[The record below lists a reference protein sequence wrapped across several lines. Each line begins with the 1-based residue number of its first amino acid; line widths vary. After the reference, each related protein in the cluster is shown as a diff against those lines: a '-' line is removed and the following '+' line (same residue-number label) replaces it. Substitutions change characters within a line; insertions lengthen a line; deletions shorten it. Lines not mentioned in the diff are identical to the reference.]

1 MNSLIYFNNCAST
14 QDELIDFLNQHYLSE
29 DFLAIYTFNQTKGR
43 GQYGN
48 SWENLPEENLAYSFA
63 LKTKNINVSDTCFN
77 FYTAILVRDFI
88 ANLTKTE
95 VKIKWPND
103 LILKNKKICGM
114 LFEKNKNYFVVGIG
128 INILQENFK
137 NLPKA
142 GSVLS
147 QTGLSFEL
155 KAFTESLHQYLFEHL
170 VQKEIPNDVLELY
183 HLHLYRKNEVSVF
196 EKNEVRQNGIIQNV
210 DENGHIWI
218 DLENEGLQKF
228 FHKEIELL
236 Y

>member
-29 DFLAIYTFNQTKGR
+29 DFLAVYTFNQTKGR

-48 SWENLPEENLAYSFA
+48 SWENLPEKNLAYSFA
-63 LKTKNINVSDTCFN
+63 LKNKNINVSDTCFN

-114 LFEKNKNYFVVGIG
+114 LFEKSKNYFVVGIG

-155 KAFTESLHQYLFEHL
+155 KTFAESLHQYIFEHL
-170 VQKEIPNDVLELY
+170 VQKEIPNNILELY
-183 HLHLYRKNEVSVF
+183 QLHLYRKNEVSVF
-196 EKNEVRQNGIIQNV
+196 EKNKVRQNGIIKNV
-210 DENGHIWI
+210 DENGYIWI
-218 DLENEGLQKF
+218 DLEIEGLQKF

>member
-29 DFLAIYTFNQTKGR
+29 DFLAVYTFNQTKGR

-63 LKTKNINVSDTCFN
+63 LKTKNINISDTCFN

-170 VQKEIPNDVLELY
+170 VQKEIPNNILELY

-210 DENGHIWI
+210 DENGYIWI

>member
-29 DFLAIYTFNQTKGR
+29 DFLAVYTFNQTKGR

-63 LKTKNINVSDTCFN
+63 LKTKNINISDTCFN

-114 LFEKNKNYFVVGIG
+114 LFEKSKNYFVVGIG

-155 KAFTESLHQYLFEHL
+155 KTFAESLHQYLFEHL
-170 VQKEIPNDVLELY
+170 VQKEIPNNILELY

-196 EKNEVRQNGIIQNV
+196 EKNEVRQNGIIKNV
-210 DENGHIWI
+210 DENGYIWI
-218 DLENEGLQKF
+218 DLEIEGLQKF

>member
-29 DFLAIYTFNQTKGR
+29 DFLAVYTFNQTKGR

-48 SWENLPEENLAYSFA
+48 SWENLPEKNLAYSFA

-170 VQKEIPNDVLELY
+170 VQKEIPNNILELY
-183 HLHLYRKNEVSVF
+183 QLHLYRKNEVSVF
-196 EKNEVRQNGIIQNV
+196 EKNKVRQNGIIKNV
-210 DENGHIWI
+210 DETVHIWI

>member
-29 DFLAIYTFNQTKGR
+29 DFLTVYTFNQTKGR

-63 LKTKNINVSDTCFN
+63 LKTKNINISDTCFN

-114 LFEKNKNYFVVGIG
+114 LFEKNKNYYVVGIG

-142 GSVLS
+142 GSILS

-170 VQKEIPNDVLELY
+170 VQKKISNNILELY
-183 HLHLYRKNEVSVF
+183 HLHLYRKNQVSVF
-196 EKNEVRQNGIIQNV
+196 EKNEVRQNGIIQKV
-210 DENGHIWI
+210 DENGYIWI

>member
-29 DFLAIYTFNQTKGR
+29 DFLAVYTFNQTKGR

-63 LKTKNINVSDTCFN
+63 LKTKNINISDTCFN

-170 VQKEIPNDVLELY
+170 VQKEIPNNILELY

-196 EKNEVRQNGIIQNV
+196 EKNKVRQNGIIKNV
-210 DENGHIWI
+210 DETGHIWI

>member
-29 DFLAIYTFNQTKGR
+29 DFLAVYTFNQTKGR

-114 LFEKNKNYFVVGIG
+114 LFEKSKNYFVVGIG

-170 VQKEIPNDVLELY
+170 VQKEIPNNILELY

-196 EKNEVRQNGIIQNV
+196 EKNKVRQNGIIQNV
-210 DENGHIWI
+210 DENGYIWI

>member
-29 DFLAIYTFNQTKGR
+29 DFLAVYTFNQTKGR

-95 VKIKWPND
+95 AKIKWPND

-142 GSVLS
+142 GSILS

-170 VQKEIPNDVLELY
+170 FQKEIPNNILELY

-210 DENGHIWI
+210 DETGHIWI

>member
-29 DFLAIYTFNQTKGR
+29 DFLAVYTFNQTKGR

-48 SWENLPEENLAYSFA
+48 SWKNLPEENLAYSFA
-63 LKTKNINVSDTCFN
+63 LKTKNINISDTCFN

-114 LFEKNKNYFVVGIG
+114 LFEKSKNYFVVGIG

-170 VQKEIPNDVLELY
+170 VQKEIPNNILELY

-196 EKNEVRQNGIIQNV
+196 EKNEVRQNGIIKNV
-210 DENGHIWI
+210 DENGYIWI

>member
-29 DFLAIYTFNQTKGR
+29 DFLAVYTFNQTKGR

-48 SWENLPEENLAYSFA
+48 SWENLPEKNLAYSFA

-114 LFEKNKNYFVVGIG
+114 LFEKSKNYFVVGIG

-142 GSVLS
+142 GSVLR

-155 KAFTESLHQYLFEHL
+155 KTFAESLHQYIFEHL
-170 VQKEIPNDVLELY
+170 VQKEIPNNILELY

-196 EKNEVRQNGIIQNV
+196 EKNEVRQNGIIKNV
-210 DENGHIWI
+210 DETGHIWI

>member
-1 MNSLIYFNNCAST
+1 MNSLIYFNNCTST

-29 DFLAIYTFNQTKGR
+29 DFLAVYTFNQTKGR

-170 VQKEIPNDVLELY
+170 VQKEIPNNILELY

-196 EKNEVRQNGIIQNV
+196 EKNEVRQNGIIKNV
-210 DENGHIWI
+210 DENGYIWI

>member
-29 DFLAIYTFNQTKGR
+29 DFLAVYTFNQTKGR

-210 DENGHIWI
+210 DENGYIWI

>member
-29 DFLAIYTFNQTKGR
+29 DFLAVYTFNQTKGR

-48 SWENLPEENLAYSFA
+48 SWENLPEKNLAYSFA

-155 KAFTESLHQYLFEHL
+155 KAFAESLHQYLFEHL
-170 VQKEIPNDVLELY
+170 VQKEIPNNILELY

-196 EKNEVRQNGIIQNV
+196 EKNKVRQNGIIKNV
-210 DENGHIWI
+210 DENGYIWI

>member
-29 DFLAIYTFNQTKGR
+29 DFLAVYTFNQTKGR

-63 LKTKNINVSDTCFN
+63 LKTKNINISDTCFN

-114 LFEKNKNYFVVGIG
+114 LFEKSKNYFVVGIG

-142 GSVLS
+142 GSILS
-147 QTGLSFEL
+147 QTGLSFEQ

-170 VQKEIPNDVLELY
+170 VQKEIPNNILELY
-183 HLHLYRKNEVSVF
+183 QLHLYRKNEVSVF
-196 EKNEVRQNGIIQNV
+196 EKNEVRQNGIIKNV
-210 DENGHIWI
+210 DENGYIWI

>member
-29 DFLAIYTFNQTKGR
+29 DFLAVYTFNQTKGR

-48 SWENLPEENLAYSFA
+48 SWENLPEKNLAYSFA

-114 LFEKNKNYFVVGIG
+114 LFEKSKNYFVVGIG

-170 VQKEIPNDVLELY
+170 VQKEIPNNILELY
-183 HLHLYRKNEVSVF
+183 QLHLYRKNEVSVF
-196 EKNEVRQNGIIQNV
+196 EKNKVRQNGIIENV
-210 DENGHIWI
+210 DETGHIWI

>member
-29 DFLAIYTFNQTKGR
+29 DFLAIHTFNQTKGR

-170 VQKEIPNDVLELY
+170 VQKEIPNNILELR
-183 HLHLYRKNEVSVF
+183 YRN
-196 EKNEVRQNGIIQNV
+196 
-210 DENGHIWI
+210 
-218 DLENEGLQKF
+218 
-228 FHKEIELL
+228 
-236 Y
+236 

>member
-29 DFLAIYTFNQTKGR
+29 DFLAVYTFNQTKGR

-48 SWENLPEENLAYSFA
+48 SWENLPEKNLAYSFA

-114 LFEKNKNYFVVGIG
+114 LFEKDKNYFVVGIG

-170 VQKEIPNDVLELY
+170 VQKEIPNNILELY

-196 EKNEVRQNGIIQNV
+196 EKNEVRQNGIIKNV
-210 DENGHIWI
+210 DETGHIWI

>member
-29 DFLAIYTFNQTKGR
+29 DFLAVYTFNQTKGR

-63 LKTKNINVSDTCFN
+63 LKTKNINISDTCFT

-170 VQKEIPNDVLELY
+170 VQKEIPNNILELY

-196 EKNEVRQNGIIQNV
+196 EKNEVRQNGIIKNV
-210 DENGHIWI
+210 DETGHIWI

>member
-29 DFLAIYTFNQTKGR
+29 DFLAVYTFNQTKGR

-63 LKTKNINVSDTCFN
+63 IKTKNINVSDTCFN

-155 KAFTESLHQYLFEHL
+155 KGFTESFHQYLFEHL
-170 VQKEIPNDVLELY
+170 VQKEIPNNILELY

-196 EKNEVRQNGIIQNV
+196 EKNEVRQNGIIKNV
-210 DENGHIWI
+210 DENGYIWI

>member
-29 DFLAIYTFNQTKGR
+29 DFLAVYTFNQTKGR

-48 SWENLPEENLAYSFA
+48 SWKNLPEENLAYSFA
-63 LKTKNINVSDTCFN
+63 LKTKNINISDTCFN

-114 LFEKNKNYFVVGIG
+114 LFEKSKNYFVVGIG

-155 KAFTESLHQYLFEHL
+155 KTFTESLHQYLFEHL
-170 VQKEIPNDVLELY
+170 VQKKIPNNILELY
-183 HLHLYRKNEVSVF
+183 QLHLYRKNEVSVF

-210 DENGHIWI
+210 DENGYIWI

>member
-29 DFLAIYTFNQTKGR
+29 DFLAVYTFNQTKGR

-48 SWENLPEENLAYSFA
+48 SWENLPEKNLAYSFA

-114 LFEKNKNYFVVGIG
+114 LFEKSKNYFVVGIG

-170 VQKEIPNDVLELY
+170 VQKEIPNNILELY

-196 EKNEVRQNGIIQNV
+196 EKNKVRQNGIIKNV
-210 DENGHIWI
+210 DETGHIWI

>member
-29 DFLAIYTFNQTKGR
+29 DFLAVYTFNQTKGR

-155 KAFTESLHQYLFEHL
+155 KGFTESFHQYLFEHL
-170 VQKEIPNDVLELY
+170 VQKEIPNNILELY
-183 HLHLYRKNEVSVF
+183 QLHLYRKNEVSVF
-196 EKNEVRQNGIIQNV
+196 EKNEVRQNGIIKNV
-210 DENGHIWI
+210 DENGYIWI

>member
-29 DFLAIYTFNQTKGR
+29 DFLAIHTFNQTKGR

-170 VQKEIPNDVLELY
+170 VQKEIPNNILELY

-196 EKNEVRQNGIIQNV
+196 EKNKVRQNGIIQNV
-210 DENGHIWI
+210 DENGYIWI

>member
-29 DFLAIYTFNQTKGR
+29 DFLAVYTFNQTKGR

-48 SWENLPEENLAYSFA
+48 SWENLPEKNLAYSFA

-170 VQKEIPNDVLELY
+170 VQKEIPNNILELY
-183 HLHLYRKNEVSVF
+183 QLHLYRKNEVSVF
-196 EKNEVRQNGIIQNV
+196 EKNEVRQNGIIKNV
-210 DENGHIWI
+210 DENGYIWI

>member
-29 DFLAIYTFNQTKGR
+29 DFLAVYTFNQTKGR

-114 LFEKNKNYFVVGIG
+114 LFEKDKNYFVVGIG

-196 EKNEVRQNGIIQNV
+196 EKNEVRQNGIIKNV
-210 DENGHIWI
+210 DENGYIWI

>member
-29 DFLAIYTFNQTKGR
+29 DFLAVYTFNQTKGR

-114 LFEKNKNYFVVGIG
+114 LFEKSKNYFVVGIG

-170 VQKEIPNDVLELY
+170 VQKEIPNNILELY

-196 EKNEVRQNGIIQNV
+196 EINEVRQNGIIKNV
-210 DENGHIWI
+210 DENGYIWI

>member
-29 DFLAIYTFNQTKGR
+29 DFLAVYTFNQTKGR

-114 LFEKNKNYFVVGIG
+114 LFEKSKNYFVVGIG

-155 KAFTESLHQYLFEHL
+155 KAFTESLHQYIFEHL
-170 VQKEIPNDVLELY
+170 VQKEIPNNILELY

-196 EKNEVRQNGIIQNV
+196 EKNKVRQNGIIKNV
-210 DENGHIWI
+210 DETGHIWI

>member
-29 DFLAIYTFNQTKGR
+29 DFLAVYTFNQTKGR

-48 SWENLPEENLAYSFA
+48 SWENLPEKNLAYSFA

-114 LFEKNKNYFVVGIG
+114 LFEKSKNYFVVGIG

-170 VQKEIPNDVLELY
+170 VQKEIPNNILELY
-183 HLHLYRKNEVSVF
+183 QLHLYRKNEVSVF
-196 EKNEVRQNGIIQNV
+196 EKNEIRQNGIIQNV
-210 DENGHIWI
+210 DENGYIWI

>member
-29 DFLAIYTFNQTKGR
+29 DFLAVYTFNQTKGR

-48 SWENLPEENLAYSFA
+48 SWENLPEKNLAYSFA

-114 LFEKNKNYFVVGIG
+114 LFEKSKNYFVVGIG

-142 GSVLS
+142 GSILS

-155 KAFTESLHQYLFEHL
+155 KAFTESLHQYIFEHL
-170 VQKEIPNDVLELY
+170 VQKEIPNNILELY

-196 EKNEVRQNGIIQNV
+196 EKNEVRQNGIIKNV
-210 DENGHIWI
+210 DETGHIWI

>member
-29 DFLAIYTFNQTKGR
+29 DFLAVYTFNQTKGR

-63 LKTKNINVSDTCFN
+63 LKTKNINISDTCFN

-95 VKIKWPND
+95 AKIKWPND

-142 GSVLS
+142 GSILS

-170 VQKEIPNDVLELY
+170 VQKEIPNNILELY

-196 EKNEVRQNGIIQNV
+196 EKNEVRQNGIIKNV
-210 DENGHIWI
+210 DETGHIWI

>member
-29 DFLAIYTFNQTKGR
+29 DFLAVYTFNQTKGR

-48 SWENLPEENLAYSFA
+48 SWENLPEKNLAYSFA

-114 LFEKNKNYFVVGIG
+114 LFEKSKNYFVVGIG

-170 VQKEIPNDVLELY
+170 VQKEIPNNILELY

-210 DENGHIWI
+210 DETGYIWI

>member
-29 DFLAIYTFNQTKGR
+29 DFLAVYTFNQTKGR

-114 LFEKNKNYFVVGIG
+114 LFEKKKNYFVVGIG

-170 VQKEIPNDVLELY
+170 VQKEIPNNILELY

-210 DENGHIWI
+210 DENGYIWI

>member
-1 MNSLIYFNNCAST
+1 MKSLIYLPQCSST
-14 QDELIDFLNQHYLSE
+14 NDEIIDFINLSHLEE
-29 DFLAIYTFNQTKGR
+29 DFLAIYTFNQTNGR

-48 SWENLPEENLAYSFA
+48 KWKILANQNLAFSFA
-63 LKTKNINVSDTCFN
+63 IKTQKISCSDILFN
-77 FYTAILVRDFI
+77 YYTAILVRDFI

-114 LFEKNKNYFVVGIG
+114 LFEKSKNYFVVGIG

-142 GSVLS
+142 GSILS
-147 QTGLSFEL
+147 QTGLFFEL

-170 VQKEIPNDVLELY
+170 VQKEIPNNILELY

-210 DENGHIWI
+210 DENGYIWI

>member
-29 DFLAIYTFNQTKGR
+29 DFLAVYTFNQTKGR

-114 LFEKNKNYFVVGIG
+114 LFEKKKNYFVVGIG

-170 VQKEIPNDVLELY
+170 VQKEIPNNILELY

-196 EKNEVRQNGIIQNV
+196 EKNKVRQNGIIKNV
-210 DENGHIWI
+210 DETGHIWI

>member
-29 DFLAIYTFNQTKGR
+29 DFLAVYTFNQTKGR

-103 LILKNKKICGM
+103 LILKNKKISGM

-142 GSVLS
+142 GSILS

-170 VQKEIPNDVLELY
+170 VQKEIPNNILELY
-183 HLHLYRKNEVSVF
+183 HLYLYRKNEVSVF

-210 DENGHIWI
+210 DENGYIWI

>member
-29 DFLAIYTFNQTKGR
+29 DFLAVYTFNQTKGR

-48 SWENLPEENLAYSFA
+48 SWENLPEKNLAYSFA

-114 LFEKNKNYFVVGIG
+114 LFEKSKNYFVVGIG

-196 EKNEVRQNGIIQNV
+196 EKNKVRQNGIIKNV
-210 DENGHIWI
+210 DETGHIWI

>member
-29 DFLAIYTFNQTKGR
+29 DFLAVYTFNQTKGR

-63 LKTKNINVSDTCFN
+63 LKTKNINISDTCFN

-114 LFEKNKNYFVVGIG
+114 LFEKDKNYFVVGIG

-142 GSVLS
+142 GSILS
-147 QTGLSFEL
+147 QTGLSFEQ

-170 VQKEIPNDVLELY
+170 VQKEIPNNILELY

-196 EKNEVRQNGIIQNV
+196 EKNEVRQNGIIKNV
-210 DENGHIWI
+210 DENGYIWI

-228 FHKEIELL
+228 FHKEIELR

>member
-29 DFLAIYTFNQTKGR
+29 DFLAVYTFNQTKGR

-114 LFEKNKNYFVVGIG
+114 LFEKSKNYFVVGIG

-147 QTGLSFEL
+147 QTGLFFEL

-170 VQKEIPNDVLELY
+170 VQKEIPNNILELY
-183 HLHLYRKNEVSVF
+183 QLHLYRKNEVSVF
-196 EKNEVRQNGIIQNV
+196 EKNKVRQNGIIKNV
-210 DENGHIWI
+210 DETGHIWI

>member
-1 MNSLIYFNNCAST
+1 MNSLIYFNNCTST

-29 DFLAIYTFNQTKGR
+29 DFLAVYTFNQTKGR

-63 LKTKNINVSDTCFN
+63 LKTKNINISDTCFN

-114 LFEKNKNYFVVGIG
+114 LFEKDKNYFVVGIG

-170 VQKEIPNDVLELY
+170 VQKEIPNNILELY

-196 EKNEVRQNGIIQNV
+196 EKNKVRQNGIIKNV
-210 DENGHIWI
+210 DENGYIWI

>member
-29 DFLAIYTFNQTKGR
+29 DFLAVYTFNQTKGR

-63 LKTKNINVSDTCFN
+63 LKTKNINISDTCFN

-114 LFEKNKNYFVVGIG
+114 LFEKDKNYFVVGIG

-210 DENGHIWI
+210 DETGHIWI